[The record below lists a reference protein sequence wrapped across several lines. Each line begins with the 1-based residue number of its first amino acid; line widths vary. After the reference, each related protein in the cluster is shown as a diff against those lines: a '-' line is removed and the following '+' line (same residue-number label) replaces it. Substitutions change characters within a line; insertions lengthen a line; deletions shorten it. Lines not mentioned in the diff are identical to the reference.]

1 MAKSK
6 KKTKKDEGQR
16 VGPIKT
22 LTEDLEKLKLTHASL
37 VNRYK
42 DLSKDYAC
50 ATNSLTCVASLENEN
65 QVLKAQAEKLTSE
78 FVTLKGI
85 VGISSTQKNV
95 NSTSAQNHHCS
106 TSPWSILRYRIFRQ
120 GSTMDKEYR
129 RIE

>member
-16 VGPIKT
+16 VGAIKT

-50 ATNSLTCVASLENEN
+50 ATNSLTCVATLEKEH
-65 QVLKAQAEKLTSE
+65 QMLKAQAEKRTNK
-78 FVTLKGI
+78 FVTL
-85 VGISSTQKNV
+85 
-95 NSTSAQNHHCS
+95 
-106 TSPWSILRYRIFRQ
+106 Q
-120 GSTMDKEYR
+120 GTHMELEYAYER
-129 RIE
+129 LAESHAALEIAHEVVLT